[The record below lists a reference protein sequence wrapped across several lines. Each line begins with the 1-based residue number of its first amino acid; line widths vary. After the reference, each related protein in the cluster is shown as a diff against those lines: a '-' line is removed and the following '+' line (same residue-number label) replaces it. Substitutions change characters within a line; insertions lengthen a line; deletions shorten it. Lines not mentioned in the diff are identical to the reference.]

1 MTYAIVAHRPPLSV
15 SVASLRRQET
25 SSSSITTAFRMQRDP
40 RSFIMFLFFCVER
53 TNVQFCIEGLRCAEM
68 SGEAHFRWLCS
79 PGYGRLRSTEAGEGQ
94 DVPQTRILSAVKTT
108 AHSWLDE

>member
-1 MTYAIVAHRPPLSV
+1 MVVGATVILV
-15 SVASLRRQET
+15 
-25 SSSSITTAFRMQRDP
+25 
-40 RSFIMFLFFCVER
+40 LFFCVER
-53 TNVQFCIEGLRCAEM
+53 PDVQFCIEGLRCAEM

-94 DVPQTRILSAVKTT
+94 DVPQTRILSADKTT